1 MENKEGVNPTKIGM
15 NLKVRRS
22 LKKTTKQNK
31 KKTTKSEID
40 SRGEISD
47 IILRCF
53 SISHIWSIRKVNCD
67 RFL

>member
-1 MENKEGVNPTKIGM
+1 MENKEGVNPTKIEM

-22 LKKTTKQNK
+22 LKKN